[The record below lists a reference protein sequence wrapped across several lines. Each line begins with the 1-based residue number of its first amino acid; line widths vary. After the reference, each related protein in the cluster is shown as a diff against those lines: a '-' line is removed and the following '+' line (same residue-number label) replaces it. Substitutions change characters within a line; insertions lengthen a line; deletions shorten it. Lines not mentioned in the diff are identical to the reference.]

1 VASKKSIGG
10 GDGGGSGNGGGNQ
23 QWEAVAPLPLGDG
36 PLGEAQ
42 TMSLDFNNA
51 PGEGSGR
58 EDDDDDDDDDGF
70 DGLQGDEYAVRGSVE
85 CLRERHLDAGVVVEL
100 IGRNGDSTVL
110 LASESICVCFAGVRV
125 LLCACDA
132 P

>member
-1 VASKKSIGG
+1 
-10 GDGGGSGNGGGNQ
+10 
-23 QWEAVAPLPLGDG
+23 
-36 PLGEAQ
+36 
-42 TMSLDFNNA
+42 MSLDFNNA

-58 EDDDDDDDDDGF
+58 EDDDDDDDGF
-70 DGLQGDEYAVRGSVE
+70 DGLQGDEYAVRDSVE

>member
-1 VASKKSIGG
+1 MASKKSIGG

-58 EDDDDDDDDDGF
+58 EDDDDDDDGF